1 MGLAGLA
8 LAVAVIGGAGAV
20 LRFVIDG
27 WLERDRLAA
36 FPAGTLAV
44 NLSGSLLLGLLVGAD
59 VGGDALLLSGTA
71 ALGSFTT
78 FSTWVLESQ
87 RLAEDGAVLLA
98 ALNLVLSMTGGL
110 ALLSLGWALGSVL

>member
-1 MGLAGLA
+1 MGLVG
-8 LAVAVIGGAGAV
+8 LAVAVAMIGGAGAV

-36 FPAGTLAV
+36 FPVGTLAI
-44 NLSGSLLLGLLVGAD
+44 NLSGSLLLGLLVGAE

-87 RLAEDGAVLLA
+87 RLAEDGAIPLA
-98 ALNLVLSMTGGL
+98 ALNLVLSLAGGL